1 MRLKVLALSV
11 LVLVVG
17 LAGCR
22 GKVTKKAV
30 KKGEVLKSSIESFEK
45 NRSKFASKVTAS
57 IENANQALAEEN
69 PNPEEISRDFEA
81 EWKDIQKRYNKM
93 KKDFEDV
100 GSSSTTFFNQ
110 LNDLAEGINNE
121 DIKQSEIDKN
131 AELLKKW
138 EVHYTEAAS
147 SIENVQQV
155 LEDGNDFHRVLVLSS
170 VRQKLESNVEELQK
184 ISEKATELLK
194 DLEDFTNAGRELVE
208 G

>member
-11 LVLVVG
+11 LVLLVG

-30 KKGEVLKSSIESFEK
+30 KKGDVLKSSIESFEK

-57 IENANQALAEEN
+57 IENANESLAKEN
-69 PNPEEISRDFEA
+69 PDPTTISRDFEA

-100 GSSSTTFFNQ
+100 GSSSTTFFDQ
-110 LNDLAEGINNE
+110 LNDLAAGINNE
-121 DIKQSEIDKN
+121 DIKQSEMEKN

-138 EVHYTEAAS
+138 EVHYTEAAA
-147 SIENVQQV
+147 SIENVHA
-155 LEDGNDFHRVLVLSS
+155 L
-170 VRQKLESNVEELQK
+170 
-184 ISEKATELLK
+184 
-194 DLEDFTNAGRELVE
+194 LVE
-208 G
+208 KVSCLVDHSFFNICRGKNM

>member
-11 LVLVVG
+11 LVLLVG

-30 KKGEVLKSSIESFEK
+30 KKGDVLKSSIESFEK

-57 IENANQALAEEN
+57 IENANESLAKEN
-69 PNPEEISRDFEA
+69 PDPTTISRDFEA

-100 GSSSTTFFNQ
+100 GSSSTTFFDQ
-110 LNDLAEGINNE
+110 LNDLAAGINNE
-121 DIKQSEIDKN
+121 DIKQSEMEKN

-138 EVHYTEAAS
+138 EVHYTEAAA

-155 LEDGNDFHRVLVLSS
+155 LKDGNDFSRVLVLSS

-194 DLEDFTNAGRELVE
+194 DLEAFTNAGRELVE